1 MKTDKSVQIVRLS
14 TIMQE
19 PLAQIPSIASHKHT
33 ELDNGNKR
41 FLNSIEQSFSSID
54 WLFSSMD
61 QLFASIAQPFSSI
74 DWLVSSMD
82 QLFASLAQPFTAGTE
97 IIDNHKSDGVYAI
110 QNGESIY
117 VAHLF

>member
-1 MKTDKSVQIVRLS
+1 MKTDESVGIVRFP
-14 TIMQE
+14 TIVQQFV
-19 PLAQIPSIASHKHT
+19 AQIPSISSHKHT

-41 FLNSIEQSFSSID
+41 FLNSIAQPFSSID

-82 QLFASLAQPFTAGTE
+82 QLFASIAQP
-97 IIDNHKSDGVYAI
+97 
-110 QNGESIY
+110 
-117 VAHLF
+117 